1 MNLSRLE
8 LSRLHVAC
16 AEALGVSQ
24 GGVEG
29 KGPRQRAT
37 FAELVGTDPYLF
49 AEALEASCALQEE
62 LDRHP
67 GPHRFLGRDLILAL
81 DSHDLARYA
90 AQLIGARRDGSHWTT
105 AEPGEGAT
113 TVKLPLDFWAD
124 YLAMK
129 AEMAR
134 LKKKEADN

>member
-1 MNLSRLE
+1 MNLTRLE

-16 AEALGVSQ
+16 ADALGVSQ
-24 GGVEG
+24 GSLEG
-29 KGPRQRAT
+29 KGPRQRAI

-62 LDRHP
+62 LDSHP
-67 GPHRFLGRDLILAL
+67 GPHRFSGRDLIRAL

-90 AQLIGARRDGSHWTT
+90 ARLIGARRDGSDWTT
-105 AEPGEGAT
+105 AEVGEGAA

-124 YLAMK
+124 YLAVK
-129 AEMAR
+129 SEMAR
-134 LKKKEADN
+134 PKKKEASN